1 MLNVLVFPCGS
12 EVALELHRSLRYS
25 SHVNL
30 VGASSVRDHGAFLYA
45 DHVEGLPF
53 VDDPGFIGELAAL
66 VRARRIDAVFPA
78 TDAVLA
84 VLKAHEAELGC
95 RVIASPRETTEIC
108 SSKTATYAR
117 LRGTVRVPAAYPSPD
132 AVDRYPVFLKPDR
145 GYGSRGTLRAESA
158 EAAAVHLRARPDCI
172 LLEYLPGAE
181 YTVDCFTDR
190 HGTLRFA
197 GARSRRRVLNGISVN
212 TTAVEDRLGAFRDI
226 AERINGALRFRGA
239 WFFQVKEA
247 SDGQLALLEVASR
260 PGGSSALFRNRGVN
274 FALLSL
280 YDAFDLDVEIAANG
294 YGIELDRALSNVY
307 RIDCDYDTVYVD
319 FDDCLVIRGR
329 VNTTMVAFLYHALN
343 AGARLHLLTRHEHD
357 IHESLAALRL
367 SGLFD
372 SVIHLRNGEPKA
384 DHIDAGRAIFIDD
397 SFRER
402 RLVREQLGIPVF
414 APDIVES
421 LLTP

>member
-30 VGASSVRDHGAFLYA
+30 IGASSVRDHGAFRYE
-45 DHVEGLPF
+45 DYVEGLPY
-53 VDDPGFIGELAAL
+53 VDAPGFIAALAAL
-66 VRARRIDAVFPA
+66 VRERRIDAVFPA
-78 TDAVLA
+78 MDSVMS

-95 RVIASPRETTEIC
+95 RVIASPDETIRIC
-108 SSKTATYAR
+108 SSKTATYDR
-117 LRGTVRVPAAYPSPD
+117 LRGTVRVPALYPSPH
-132 AVDRYPVFLKPDR
+132 AVDNYPVFLKPDV
-145 GYGSRGTLRAESA
+145 GYGSRGTLRADTA
-158 EAAAVHLRARPDCI
+158 EAAAAHLRSRPDCI
-172 LLEYLPGAE
+172 VLEYLPGPE

-190 HGTLRFA
+190 LGVLRFV
-197 GARSRRRVLNGISVN
+197 GPRSRRRVLNGISVN
-212 TTAVEDRLGAFRDI
+212 TIAVEDTHGDFRDM
-226 AERINGALRFRGA
+226 AERINDVLRFRGA

-274 FALLSL
+274 FALLSIF
-280 YDAFDLDVEIAANG
+280 DAFDLDVEIAPNC

-307 RIDCDYDTVYVD
+307 RIDCAFDTVYVD
-319 FDDCLVIRGR
+319 FDDCLVIRGK
-329 VNTTMVAFLYHALN
+329 VNTALVAFLYQALN
-343 AGARLHLLTRHEHD
+343 GGARVHLLTRHQYD

-367 SGLFD
+367 SGIFD

-384 DHIDAGRAIFIDD
+384 DHITAGRAIFIDD

-402 RLVREQLGIPVF
+402 RLVREKLGIPVF
-414 APDIVES
+414 APDMVES